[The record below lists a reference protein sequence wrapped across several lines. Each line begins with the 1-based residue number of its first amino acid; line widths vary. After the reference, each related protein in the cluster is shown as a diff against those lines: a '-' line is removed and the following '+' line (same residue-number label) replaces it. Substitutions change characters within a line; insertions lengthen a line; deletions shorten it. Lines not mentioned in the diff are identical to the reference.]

1 MAETI
6 KIDLDIDAGSSLK
19 TMGDLE
25 ASVESMMDELKQT
38 DVASDRFKE
47 LQSSIAGATSKIK
60 DMELG
65 MEGLDMEQKSSEI
78 GSFAAGLADTAT
90 GALAL
95 SGALGITN
103 DSSEKMI
110 ENLVSGMAVAQTFR
124 GGLDGI
130 ISAQKL
136 MRNSTIASTVAT
148 GNATIAQ
155 RLLNAVM
162 KANPIFI
169 LIGLIV
175 SAVAAFALFSG
186 SNEEAEEKAARLN
199 ATEERLNDTL
209 SSQIDLLKQ
218 IQKIESESRKLAQT
232 KEQLAIESKLL
243 TLNDKLKD
251 IRRDTPDDLQS
262 IIYQQ
267 KLINAQEEK
276 LIKVQNKARIEN
288 NKARVSDIFDQ
299 KQELALKLGKLTEE
313 RIAIENNSELTADK
327 RIEFLDKISTHR
339 EMIFNKVKTLEAEEK
354 NNDAIATN
362 IKIEN
367 ENRLSKV
374 RIDNIN
380 KISDL
385 NNKPTEKK
393 DTGDGPSEEDLI
405 DEELEGWRRWS
416 VKKQT
421 ILVEQLT
428 KGEITEKEFTA
439 KSQELLR
446 DRLDKEKVVLET
458 YGLNLVDKNLEIA
471 ENDLEIRKRLDEE
484 ELARKKALDD
494 KIVES
499 EMTANQKLLQDS
511 MEKASK
517 KADVAKGYANS
528 VNSLAQGIFEIQ
540 NNLGEQDS
548 DAKEKRAK
556 KQFKVQKAMNLG
568 MAIIDGFKAITSSLA
583 MAPLAIGPIPNPAGI
598 ASLALAATTSAINI
612 AKIASTKYE
621 GGGGGGAGP
630 TAPTLSIASPD
641 IRETPSTNLFGQGNE
656 GSEGDSSQFSSQ
668 EQNGSQQIQAVVS
681 WTDIEAVQN
690 NDNNIQQE
698 MQL

>member
-38 DVASDRFKE
+38 DVASNRFKE
-47 LQSSIAGATSKIK
+47 LQGSIAGANSEIK
-60 DMELG
+60 NMELS
-65 MEGLDMEQKSSEI
+65 MEGLDMEQKSSEM
-78 GSFAAGLADTAT
+78 GSFAAGMADTAT

-95 SGALGITN
+95 SGAMGLTN

-110 ENLVSGMAVAQTFR
+110 ESLVSGMAVAQTFR

-130 ISAQKL
+130 VSAQKL
-136 MRNSTIASTVAT
+136 MRSSTIAQTAAT
-148 GNATIAQ
+148 GGATIAQ
-155 RLLNAVM
+155 RILNSVM

-175 SAVAAFALFSG
+175 SAVAAFALFS
-186 SNEEAEEKAARLN
+186 SASEEAKVSTEDLNEAEEELI
-199 ATEERLNDTL
+199 ATLKREEEAYKNVISLR
-209 SSQIDLLKQ
+209 
-218 IQKIESESRKLAQT
+218 ESRKGIRLS
-232 KEQLAIESKLL
+232 KEQLELERQILFAQDELA
-243 TLNDKLKD
+243 DV
-251 IRRDTPDDLQS
+251 RRNSPDDIEK
-262 IIYQQ
+262 IISAQQ
-267 KLINAQEEK
+267 KLNNLTLGLAQRKKQIALEEAVAQDIANNDMMNFLMEQQTLVDESTAAGK
-276 LIKVQNKARIEN
+276 TRANELVKEIE
-288 NKARVSDIFDQ
+288 
-299 KQELALKLGKLTEE
+299 ELAVKQQLFLESKSE
-313 RIAIENNSELTADK
+313 REIKES
-327 RIEFLDKISTHR
+327 
-339 EMIFNKVKTLEAEEK
+339 NKVT
-354 NNDAIATN
+354 
-362 IKIEN
+362 
-367 ENRLSKV
+367 KV
-374 RIDNIN
+374 RIANENI
-380 KISDL
+380 IADL
-385 NNKPTEKK
+385 RNKPTTKDDDSDEGLTEQEK
-393 DTGDGPSEEDLI
+393 I
-405 DEELEGWRRWS
+405 DKKLEATRRWS
-416 VKKQT
+416 VEKQT

-446 DRLDKEKVVLET
+446 DRLDKEKAVLET
-458 YGLNLVDKNLEIA
+458 YNLNLVDKNLEIA
-471 ENDLEIRKRLDEE
+471 ENNLEIQKRLDDE

-540 NNLGEQDS
+540 NNLGDQDS

-621 GGGGGGAGP
+621 GGGGGAGP

-668 EQNGSQQIQAVVS
+668 EQGGPTQIQAVVS
-681 WTDIEAVQN
+681 WSDIDAVQN